1 MISISPRLLSELSFV
16 TPHASSLLTPLRAQA
31 LEEALGTT
39 QDINMLKINAHP
51 ESCAGAGHALAME
64 GQRDWVN
71 VVKFVNDFGSTFF

>member
-1 MISISPRLLSELSFV
+1 
-16 TPHASSLLTPLRAQA
+16 
-31 LEEALGTT
+31 
-39 QDINMLKINAHP
+39 MLKINAHP